1 MFNLCQ
7 RIINYKYNNNNNN
20 NNRNNNNRNNNRN
33 EYIILNKNFENNE
46 CIICLESMIINDKV
60 RILEC
65 GHMYHYDCIN
75 KWIEKKGQINCPL
88 CSK

>member
-1 MFNLCQ
+1 MFNLSCLFS
-7 RIINYKYNNNNNN
+7 KKSDKKTDKKSDK
-20 NNRNNNNRNNNRN
+20 
-33 EYIILNKNFENNE
+33 EYIVIDKNFENNE

-75 KWIEKKGQINCPL
+75 KWIEKKKEINCPL